1 MGVQHVPA
9 VELVPHHVVEK
20 GHRLFHQVQRVAFLV
35 VDTGGQKTVLPVLH
49 LRLFPAQL
57 LFGDVLR
64 LACLGLFPQLRLLDI
79 PGDLHPVGRNDQRGI
94 ILLGGSHH
102 TLGEVRG
109 KMVVTVHELQIF
121 ALCQPHSHIAGNRKP
136 LIFLVYH
143 RHPGVFGTKPVTDG
157 KAVIRRAII
166 QHDDL
171 QLLIGLTA
179 DAFQTAGNTILRVI
193 HRHDNADERVCHD
206 RDLLLT
212 IRFWMVFTSPKHVF
226 VKKT

>member
-1 MGVQHVPA
+1 M
-9 VELVPHHVVEK
+9 
-20 GHRLFHQVQRVAFLV
+20 QRIAFLV

-64 LACLGLFPQLRLLDI
+64 VACLGLFPLLLLLGI
-79 PGDLHPVGRNDQRGI
+79 PGDLHPVGRDDQRGI
-94 ILLGGSHH
+94 VLLGGSHH
-102 TLGEVRG
+102 TLGEIRG
-109 KMVVTVHELQIF
+109 KVVITVHELQIF
-121 ALCQPHSHIAGNRKP
+121 SLCQPHSHIAGDGKA
-136 LIFLVYH
+136 LVFLVHH
-143 RHPGVFGTKPVTDG
+143 RHTGVFCTKLIADG
-157 KAVIRRAII
+157 KAVIRRAIV

-171 QLLIGLTA
+171 QLLIGLAANT
-179 DAFQTAGNTILRVI
+179 FQTAGNTILRII

-212 IRFWMVFTSPKHVF
+212 IRFGFFASPKHIF

>member
-1 MGVQHVPA
+1 M
-9 VELVPHHVVEK
+9 
-20 GHRLFHQVQRVAFLV
+20 QRVAFLV

-64 LACLGLFPQLRLLDI
+64 VASLDLFPKLLLLDI
-79 PGDLHPVGRNDQRGI
+79 PGDLHPVGRDDQCSI
-94 ILLGGSHH
+94 VLLGSCHH
-102 TLGEVRG
+102 TLGKIRS
-109 KMVVTVHELQIF
+109 KVVIAVYELQIF
-121 ALCQPHSHIAGNRKP
+121 ALCQPHTHIAGNGKA
-136 LIFLVYH
+136 LVFLVHH
-143 RHPGVFGTKPVTDG
+143 RHAGVFCTKLIADR
-157 KAVIRRAII
+157 KAVIRRAIV

-171 QLLIGLTA
+171 QLLIGLAANT
-179 DAFQTAGNTILRVI
+179 FQTAGNTILRVI

-212 IRFWMVFTSPKHVF
+212 IRFGFFASPKHVF